1 MKKVTDNQ
9 IFEFINTKLN
19 EITAEIDLYDICGV
33 VSICDKSMIYASL
46 LAIMICK
53 PLFVIKD
60 GQLIKLSFQSE
71 HGGTRMNDFINSGDK
86 LLAIDCNHVKAD
98 IKKIKKITG
107 TNLIYK
113 NIS

>member
-1 MKKVTDNQ
+1 MKTVTDNE

-19 EITAEIDLYDICGV
+19 EITAEIDVHAICGIL
-33 VSICDKSMIYASL
+33 SICDKSMIYASL
-46 LAIMICK
+46 LAIMISK

-60 GQLIKLSFQSE
+60 GELIKLSFQSE
-71 HGGTRMNDFINSGDK
+71 HGGTRMNGFINSGNK
-86 LLAIDCNHVKAD
+86 LLAIDCNHSKVH
-98 IKKIKKITG
+98 IEQIEKITG